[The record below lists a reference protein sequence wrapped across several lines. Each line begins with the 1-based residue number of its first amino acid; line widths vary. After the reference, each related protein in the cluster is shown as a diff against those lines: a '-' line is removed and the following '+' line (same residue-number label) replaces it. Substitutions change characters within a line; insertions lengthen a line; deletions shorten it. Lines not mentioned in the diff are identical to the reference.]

1 MSDIRY
7 NDDDDDDER
16 RYAISEFFQSPSSEK
31 DWERFRNQFWS
42 SQASQ
47 DSQMAANSALEA
59 LAEYG
64 SDDEELVYHPS
75 SPQESTLTRIA
86 AFHDDH
92 DVPTTSDP
100 NLLAEAID
108 DEEEEMARDSDISED
123 DFIEYSMPGD
133 ASISQSSTSTFVLPR
148 TETATTRFIDHLE
161 ETYVHGSQTLIEE
174 SESQTIE
181 EITRTNH
188 QDRDWVETVLLEA
201 THLPDDWVLFRADCK
216 SGSEY
221 NILFDVMDSPILQR
235 EVRSAFYNPSLG
247 SHIYFEAS
255 IPHDRPSVLMNF
267 LTVHSDI
274 YVSSLFCVQ
283 PIDHKACLRILPHND
298 RIFSPG
304 TWVKIQSPGL
314 YNGDTGLVRGLR
326 HIPGRLNIAVALVPR
341 IVREWDEPDPPR
353 PKLDILTEDHLDEND
368 IERRTAN
375 GISYFKYNNQFF
387 ESGLMIEYFSP
398 AMLSVAPDIS
408 WDNRRLFIES
418 KHPFVLQRLSSMPT
432 PELWHFEEGESVSI
446 VGEEL
451 DLHGEIAR
459 GIIIEVFIGE
469 CEVETN
475 VGETVVVHMDHLVK
489 RFVPGD
495 YVKVM
500 KGTHTDT
507 KGLVGERDGRVL
519 GLIPDSSHSVS
530 IWVDVNSV
538 TAAVSDSSLPMPTN
552 NFPWK
557 DLKVRRIDHDF
568 YAQIEGVIKRAWPD
582 GHGSARILM
591 YIPSHDCSFELDYT
605 QVAEVESDKTLDQ
618 LALDLD
624 GQSFFFD
631 RFRIDRSLHRMKT
644 APEPWIGARVR
655 VVQGHNHGLTG
666 TVRDVNRYRV
676 DLKMNPRASGII
688 LTVELDVAR
697 GNIVSPQVRLD
708 YDSVRELQ
716 TCQLLH
722 QVIPPSWRQSFF
734 MPSTT
739 YIPTKDISL
748 TDPVPARA
756 YTPVIDCDAVSKLY
770 EFVGAWHPGLDSGGI
785 PTHEVD
791 KLGPNFVA
799 PPTHFLCNRNLLGI
813 SIRVDIVDGPYD
825 TLKTKAGE
833 RYVIPTPTANG
844 NILLRVDQPKIKVGD
859 VFLDTTTV
867 MKHRVRPKPSTEKR
881 LMVVIGGVQEHIGK
895 LVRRIHHFFKGSKTD
910 ANKWFKLVVVEF
922 SGEAERVTDLE
933 LELSPNDV
941 EFVRESDKVRRASTL
956 LLAERRQFL
965 SHSAPEI
972 LMNSTSWALP
982 LSITSKSLM
991 LEDTSERVRNDVKL
1005 NTMEVVQSRY
1015 QEVDPLVYAMP
1026 PQTRAS
1032 RKLQSQTNGIS
1043 PMLTLSTAQGSN
1055 PTRHSQKT
1063 KRQNTNASKRSKRLK
1078 TVLNNEEEEDNNN
1091 ESEVPSIGSKRK
1103 RSTADEDVEKDVED
1117 RNENIN
1123 NTPGSWTTRQQSK
1136 KKRSNALEL
1145 GEQDLSASRSHLLE
1159 RAATRN
1165 PSKSPAV
1172 GLLSSASAEDNVSSD
1187 HELASRD
1194 VPSPYAPSPD
1204 APSLDA
1210 QSPEP
1215 PAPDPHA
1222 APYEWFLSGQDP
1234 LVSTPDDWEEEDDG
1248 LTAAIVAHHLQRVGE
1263 LRDSYREKAWALKP
1277 HLAQLID
1284 QRCDLEAEALACS
1297 PYHPR
1302 DELPE
1307 EDRLP
1312 LTPEE
1317 IEEEELRTFKRDPND
1332 PDNIDAIYEHLKQH
1346 DMIGV
1351 YGIYFRSTYLYR
1363 EVVTGLLPEVS
1374 MHFQKR
1380 FGPALPLEI
1389 LMLHDMRKQL
1399 PLDPRSVADHEKHL
1413 SSFKMH
1419 NEMDNIDKSDFPD
1432 QPQPAPAGPS
1442 QPRPSIAGPRQPQPQ
1457 PPRPPLAELE
1467 SIAWVGTDLL
1477 ETVKATHGTQM
1488 IAQATQIASLVQVQK
1503 MVDNNIDKQLGE
1515 LANHCVLPKGVSTR
1529 DRDRKVIPK
1538 IFAYDAERILGDD
1551 DSVNIVPSKLQ
1562 PTMFLT
1568 WAYQAKCRIMNWPVG
1583 VPFIHGSGKSHKR
1596 IEDTVKS
1603 IHSYASEDLG
1613 KIAHPRI
1620 AQIMRASKNEEE
1632 PDDAEPYFEMV
1643 RWSEDERKLPLDRID
1658 KIPLVSDI
1666 DGNIIVAVAQSEAY
1680 QEAITRFRA
1689 HGTNGVSA
1697 DAQNPAMP
1705 NPRPAQR
1712 MAPLYQD
1719 EDNEETDPLRAEHPP
1734 PLPPRNTRPPW
1745 PVPAVRP

>member
-100 NLLAEAID
+100 NLLAENTSKNDGEPMSQPITVPTLTSPLISDRDCLTRGGSPLMFSSQPVHKLSRIKQEYARRFLDIEAID

-304 TWVKIQSPGL
+304 TWVKIQSPG
-314 YNGDTGLVRGLR
+314 
-326 HIPGRLNIAVALVPR
+326 RLNIAVALVPR

-375 GISYFKYNNQFF
+375 GISYFKSYDRIFLT
-387 ESGLMIEYFSP
+387 GYVVCGARHIL
-398 AMLSVAPDIS
+398 
-408 WDNRRLFIES
+408 DNRRLFIES

-1442 QPRPSIAGPRQPQPQ
+1442 QPRPSIAG
-1457 PPRPPLAELE
+1457 
-1467 SIAWVGTDLL
+1467 TDLL

-1515 LANHCVLPKGVSTR
+1515 LANHC
-1529 DRDRKVIPK
+1529 
-1538 IFAYDAERILGDD
+1538 DD

-1596 IEDTVKS
+1596 IEDT
-1603 IHSYASEDLG
+1603 
-1613 KIAHPRI
+1613 
-1620 AQIMRASKNEEE
+1620 NEEE

-1643 RWSEDERKLPLDRID
+1643 RWSE
-1658 KIPLVSDI
+1658 
-1666 DGNIIVAVAQSEAY
+1666 VAQSEAY